1 MGQNSKKMVNRSE
14 TLVRL
19 SVTDPILFLENQ
31 DIFLEPQVDRQ
42 IYSMTLG
49 ELVEKYGDHAVI
61 TIENKNPDDTL
72 FFNASINIEWKS
84 EETDEEFAGR
94 EWFERATTEI
104 KSINEEIDAIYK
116 ELDELR
122 KSWRDQQNQMNKFVD
137 PGTFLVGEPQEKLID
152 KEMKTLVNPFYD
164 SVIFGDEGDST
175 NN

>member
-1 MGQNSKKMVNRSE
+1 MVNRSE

-84 EETDEEFAGR
+84 EESDE
-94 EWFERATTEI
+94 
-104 KSINEEIDAIYK
+104 
-116 ELDELR
+116 
-122 KSWRDQQNQMNKFVD
+122 
-137 PGTFLVGEPQEKLID
+137 
-152 KEMKTLVNPFYD
+152 
-164 SVIFGDEGDST
+164 
-175 NN
+175 